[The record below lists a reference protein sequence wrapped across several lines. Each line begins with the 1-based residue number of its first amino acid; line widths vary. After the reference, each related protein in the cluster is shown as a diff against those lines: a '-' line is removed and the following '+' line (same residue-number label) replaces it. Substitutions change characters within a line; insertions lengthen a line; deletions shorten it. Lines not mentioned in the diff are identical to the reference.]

1 MIRTISF
8 WEICQNKFLMK
19 TEDLPI
25 PNLSI
30 LELFLLQIVGY
41 AILWLISDYT
51 ATLVTIILP
60 IIFFSL
66 LLLACLSELV
76 QKSKVP
82 RQYYYFMLVS
92 ILAPILT
99 AAIFVLIIGVD
110 FDWKTL

>member
-1 MIRTISF
+1 
-8 WEICQNKFLMK
+8 MK

-25 PNLSI
+25 PNLSVF
-30 LELFLLQIVGY
+30 ELFLIQIVCY

-51 ATLVTIILP
+51 ATLVTILFP
-60 IIFFSL
+60 VIFFSL
-66 LLLACLSELV
+66 LLLASLSELV

-82 RQYYYFMLVS
+82 KQYYYFMIIS

-99 AAIFVLIIGVD
+99 AAIFVLILGVD

>member
-1 MIRTISF
+1 
-8 WEICQNKFLMK
+8 MK

-30 LELFLLQIVGY
+30 FELFLIQVICY

-51 ATLVTIILP
+51 ATLVTLIFP
-60 IIFFSL
+60 VIFFSL
-66 LLLACLSELV
+66 LLLASLSELV

-82 RQYYYFMLVS
+82 PQYYYFMLAS
-92 ILAPILT
+92 IIAPILT
-99 AAIFVLIIGVD
+99 AAIFVLILGVD

>member
-1 MIRTISF
+1 
-8 WEICQNKFLMK
+8 MK

-30 LELFLLQIVGY
+30 FELFLIQVICY

-51 ATLVTIILP
+51 ATLVTLIFP
-60 IIFFSL
+60 VIFFSL
-66 LLLACLSELV
+66 LLLAVLSELV

-82 RQYYYFMLVS
+82 RQYYYFMLAS
-92 ILAPILT
+92 IIAPILT
-99 AAIFVLIIGVD
+99 AAIFVLILGVD